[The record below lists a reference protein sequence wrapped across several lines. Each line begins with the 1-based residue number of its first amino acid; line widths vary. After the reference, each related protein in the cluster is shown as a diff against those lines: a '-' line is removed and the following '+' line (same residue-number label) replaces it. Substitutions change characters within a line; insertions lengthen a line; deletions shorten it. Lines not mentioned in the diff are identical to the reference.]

1 MVPGEVSDAPEDRC
15 NWDWGRFQTALYKG
29 EISNALCAGVG
40 NPSLIPS
47 FLPIL
52 LTRISLFAVHG
63 KSNPTRVHDSSAFV
77 APYFFFNQ
85 TFRFLGAKPL
95 CSGFSLDSLGMH
107 SCNWQ
112 RAEFWGASF
121 LSLLT
126 TGNGSF
132 GDQDKVT

>member
-52 LTRISLFAVHG
+52 LTCISLFAVHG

-77 APYFFFNQ
+77 APYSFLIKPSG
-85 TFRFLGAKPL
+85 FLGQSPCVQAFPWTVL
-95 CSGFSLDSLGMH
+95 GCTLAIGRGLSSGEPRF
-107 SCNWQ
+107 
-112 RAEFWGASF
+112 
-121 LSLLT
+121 
-126 TGNGSF
+126 
-132 GDQDKVT
+132 